1 LKQFPNQESR
11 FFPERQ
17 RFESARLAQRETC
30 YTFLLMKTISVRDL
44 RQRWPQA
51 EAALATE
58 HVLIVT
64 RDGKPVAKLIRFEE
78 AAPKKK
84 RFIPNEHRLRMKKIW
99 GHTRVSLVQDLVINE
114 RERE

>member
-1 LKQFPNQESR
+1 
-11 FFPERQ
+11 
-17 RFESARLAQRETC
+17 
-30 YTFLLMKTISVRDL
+30 MKTISVRDL

-58 HVLIVT
+58 PVLIVT

-78 AAPKKK
+78 AARKRK
-84 RFIPNEHRLRMKKIW
+84 RFIPNEHRSRMKKIW
-99 GHTRVSLVQDLVINE
+99 GQTRVSLVQDLVINE